1 MNGDLKKMEETK
13 KQCGGHRPGSGRPP
27 GSPNKKQSTKR
38 NRGYYLSDDED
49 IAVKDFV
56 QQLRSKKQ

>member
-1 MNGDLKKMEETK
+1 MEETK
-13 KQCGGHRPGSGRPP
+13 KQWGGHRPGSGRPP

-38 NRGYYLSDDED
+38 NRGYYLSDEED